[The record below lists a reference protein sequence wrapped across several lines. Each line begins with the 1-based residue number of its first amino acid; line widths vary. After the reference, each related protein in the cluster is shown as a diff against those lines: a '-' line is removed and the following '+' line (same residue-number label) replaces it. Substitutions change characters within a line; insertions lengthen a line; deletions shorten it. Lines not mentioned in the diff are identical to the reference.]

1 LIYNF
6 TYSNI
11 EAKIY
16 INAYPEDDLNSLNVG
31 MLGWSISMAD
41 GLLDRFNL
49 SGTGWY
55 ALVEFKTIG
64 HITTCFIL
72 LSISKSPKPPQNVTR
87 TASPLFHMQESFKLV
102 KAI

>member
-1 LIYNF
+1 MIFNF

-11 EAKIY
+11 EEKIY

-49 SGTGWY
+49 SGTGCTNSALHVLNHWY
-55 ALVEFKTIG
+55 
-64 HITTCFIL
+64 
-72 LSISKSPKPPQNVTR
+72 R
-87 TASPLFHMQESFKLV
+87 
-102 KAI
+102 